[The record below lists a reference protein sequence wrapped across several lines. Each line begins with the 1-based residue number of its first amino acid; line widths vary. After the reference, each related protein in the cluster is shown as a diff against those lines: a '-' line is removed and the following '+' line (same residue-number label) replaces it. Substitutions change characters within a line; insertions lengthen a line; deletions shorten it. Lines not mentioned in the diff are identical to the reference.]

1 MFSGH
6 YINWRETRINV
17 LLKYVPLIYF
27 KSKSILELGCGYAD
41 IGNEFYKMGA
51 NITSSDA
58 RKEHLD
64 VVNKK
69 YPYIETKLINANDK
83 IIENKYDIII
93 HWGLLYHLN
102 EIENHLENIS
112 NICNIL
118 LLESEVCDSD
128 NDSYYIDTKEEGYD
142 QAYNLIGIRPS
153 QSYVEKI
160 LKRNGFEYKLIVDDD
175 LNSDIHC
182 YNWEIKNTKTCKN
195 GMRRFWICW
204 KDINSPI
211 I

>member
-1 MFSGH
+1 MQ
-6 YINWRETRINV
+6 
-17 LLKYVPLIYF
+17 
-27 KSKSILELGCGYAD
+27 
-41 IGNEFYKMGA
+41 
-51 NITSSDA
+51 
-58 RKEHLD
+58 
-64 VVNKK
+64 
-69 YPYIETKLINANDK
+69 TKLINANDK

-142 QAYNLIGIRPS
+142 QAYDLIGIRPS
-153 QSYVEKI
+153 PSYVEKI
-160 LKRNGFEYKLIVDDD
+160 LKQNGFEYKLIVDDD

-182 YNWEIKNTKTCKN
+182 YNWEIKNTKTWKN